1 MQNWDR
7 LRFYQEMKKEHI
19 IAEIR
24 RTAEV
29 NAGIPLGRLVFFKE
43 TGIKES
49 DWKGR
54 FWVRW
59 NDAVREAGF
68 EPNQKQAAFSEQFLI
83 EKFIALMRELGRFPI
98 VAELRMKK
106 LSDGNMPNSK
116 VYGRFGAKAQ
126 LAAKI
131 REYCDGRTG
140 YEDVAAMC
148 STIVN
153 DQSADAET
161 DSKPEENLGFVYLMK
176 SGRFYK
182 IGRSNAAGRRE
193 YEIAIQLPESLRTV
207 HAIRTDDAAGI
218 EQYWHKRFT
227 AKRKNGEWFDLTAGD
242 VAAFRRRKFM

>member
-1 MQNWDR
+1 MR
-7 LRFYQEMKKEHI
+7 LMKKEHI

-24 RTAEV
+24 RTAALNGGV
-29 NAGIPLGRLVFFKE
+29 PLGRLVFFKE

-49 DWKGR
+49 DWKGK

-68 EPNQKQAAFSEQFLI
+68 KPNQKQTAFSEQFLI

-106 LSDGNMPNSK
+106 LSDGNMPNSN

-131 REYCDGRTG
+131 REYCDGRKG

-148 STIVN
+148 STIAT
-153 DQSADAET
+153 DQMSDTET
-161 DSKPEENLGFVYLMK
+161 DPKSKENLGFVYLMK

-193 YEIAIQLPESLRTV
+193 YEIAIQLPESLRTL
-207 HAIRTDDAAGI
+207 HAIRTDDAVGI
-218 EQYWHKRFT
+218 EEYWHKRFA
-227 AKRKNGEWFDLTAGD
+227 AKRKKGEWFDLTAAD